1 MLQMGVSNDNMRQET
16 SKWGLK
22 RLQKTA
28 PKKMVDKVELREI
41 NHIILGF
48 MRAKEEEAGQGIN
61 HMRENSPLGG
71 EQGWFPT
78 GSAIS
83 RLLALCQVWCYIHD
97 IQYLIE
103 FSQEPHKANL
113 MILLCRLRN
122 KCSKSLNSSSLF
134 ICRARI
140 QA

>member
-1 MLQMGVSNDNMRQET
+1 MLQMGVSNDNMRQGT
-16 SKWGLK
+16 AKWGLK

-28 PKKMVDKVELREI
+28 LKKVADKMELREI

-61 HMRENSPLGG
+61 QMRENSPLGWQ
-71 EQGWFPT
+71 QGWFPA

-83 RLLALCQVWCYIHD
+83 RVLALCQVSCYILD
-97 IQYLIE
+97 IKYFIE
-103 FSQEPHKANL
+103 FLQEPHKVNF

-122 KCSKSLNSSSLF
+122 KGPKSLNSSSLF
-134 ICRARI
+134 IYRAGI
-140 QA
+140 EA